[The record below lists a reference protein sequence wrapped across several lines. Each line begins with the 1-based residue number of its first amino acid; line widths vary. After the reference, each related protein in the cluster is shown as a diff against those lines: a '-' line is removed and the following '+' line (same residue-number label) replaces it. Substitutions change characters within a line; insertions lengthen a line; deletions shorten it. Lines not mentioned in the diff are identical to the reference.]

1 MPLSG
6 RVCVVTGAGR
16 GIGRHT
22 AETLGAAG
30 ASLALCSRS
39 PDELAEVQADLH
51 ERFGTE
57 VLVRCVDVADYPSV
71 AAFADV
77 VGERFG
83 RVDVLVNNAGV
94 YGPVGLITEVEPG
107 AWASAVSVNLLGVM
121 HAIRAFGPAMQA
133 AGGGR
138 IINVGGGGVG
148 GPGMPARVS
157 AYTASKAAVAGLTE
171 TLSKELAPFG
181 ILVNAVAPGAIST
194 SLIDTVIEAG
204 PEAAGVAF
212 HAGSVAQR
220 AGGDSLDKVG
230 DAMLFLAS
238 ERSGGLT
245 GKVLSAKWDPLD
257 RIGQEA
263 ARLNA
268 TSLYTLRRIDG
279 VMFDEVMKS

>member
-16 GIGRHT
+16 GIGRST
-22 AETLGAAG
+22 AETLASAG
-30 ASLALCSRS
+30 ARLALCSRS
-39 PDELAEVQADLH
+39 PDELEEVQANLH

-57 VLVRCVDVADYPSV
+57 VLVRCVDVADYPRV
-71 AAFADV
+71 QGFADA

-204 PEAAGVAF
+204 PEAAGAAF
-212 HAGSVAQR
+212 HAGSIAQR
-220 AGGDSLDKVG
+220 AGGDSLTKVG

-245 GKVLSAKWDPLD
+245 GKLLSARWDPVD
-257 RIGQEA
+257 RIGEEA

>member
-16 GIGRHT
+16 GIGRYT
-22 AETLGAAG
+22 AETLAAAG
-30 ASLALCSRS
+30 AKLALCSRS
-39 PDELAEVQADLH
+39 PDELEGVRANLQ

-57 VLVRCVDVADYPSV
+57 VLVRCVDVADYPGV
-71 AAFADV
+71 QGFADA

-171 TLSKELAPFG
+171 TLGKELAPFG
-181 ILVNAVAPGAIST
+181 ILVNAGAPGAIST

-204 PEAAGVAF
+204 PGGARGPLPSRRGPPPRGGGPPPPGGAA
-212 HAGSVAQR
+212 
-220 AGGDSLDKVG
+220 
-230 DAMLFLAS
+230 
-238 ERSGGLT
+238 
-245 GKVLSAKWDPLD
+245 
-257 RIGQEA
+257 
-263 ARLNA
+263 
-268 TSLYTLRRIDG
+268 
-279 VMFDEVMKS
+279 